1 MLEVILLLTAVFI
14 YLILVLCTSHFR
26 RLTSAEIPVFM
37 KTDWREG
44 EFVFLRMI
52 FSSVGNLISAHL
64 GGLKVKF

>member
-44 EFVFLRMI
+44 ERGQPKPILFFLE
-52 FSSVGNLISAHL
+52 
-64 GGLKVKF
+64 